1 MHKEELIQL
10 HMFLVQLKDYFEKQG
25 MTDSFNKYKELNIS
39 PLQIHRS
46 KADHKR
52 AIFTLSNEIA
62 SLVASDEFSGIARTA
77 ARMERLAKIDSK

>member
-10 HMFLVQLKDYFEKQG
+10 HMFLVQLKDYFERQG
-25 MTDSFNKYKELNIS
+25 IADDFVHYEELDIT
-39 PLQIHRS
+39 PIQIHRS

-62 SLVASDEFSGIARTA
+62 SFIADDELSGIARTA
-77 ARMERLAKIDSK
+77 VRMGRLAQIDQD

>member
-25 MTDSFNKYKELNIS
+25 TNDDFSKYRQLDIT

-62 SLVASDEFSGIARTA
+62 SFVADDELSGIARTA
-77 ARMERLAKIDSK
+77 VRMSRLAQIDQD

>member
-25 MTDSFNKYKELNIS
+25 TNDDFSKYRQLDIT

-62 SLVASDEFSGIARTA
+62 S
-77 ARMERLAKIDSK
+77 

>member
-10 HMFLVQLKDYFEKQG
+10 HMFLVQLKDHFEKEECG
-25 MTDSFNKYKELNIS
+25 LESFSNYKQLEIT
-39 PLQIHRS
+39 PVHIHRS

-62 SLVASDEFSGIARTA
+62 SLVADDEFSGIARTA
-77 ARMERLAKIDSK
+77 VRMKKLADTDL